1 MGVFLSYGHVC
12 GKLWGSES
20 QITFFDTFDYLLLR
34 RCNWWAIRN
43 EFIECVML
51 YSQVQLQESKT
62 KTKIPGK
69 VKRIE
74 VETPV

>member
-1 MGVFLSYGHVC
+1 
-12 GKLWGSES
+12 
-20 QITFFDTFDYLLLR
+20 
-34 RCNWWAIRN
+34 
-43 EFIECVML
+43 ML

-74 VETPV
+74 VETPVWV